1 MNSKVVKYKDFF
13 IIIDEWNLEDDKLK
27 NIKLEE
33 YIAYII
39 DDRLRFPFLKWY
51 KIFSRF
57 RYQVKDV
64 IKEAKLAIDNYLE
77 NRDKYK
83 ITLKVRCNKDE
94 YYAMDHLCYAIK
106 NILPIYEGRLE
117 DMVVID
123 SNDEVFYTDY
133 KKELENG
140 SDRKNL

>member
-1 MNSKVVKYKDFF
+1 MNSKIIKYENFF
-13 IIIDEWNLEDDKLK
+13 IIIDEWNFNDKVLK
-27 NIKLEE
+27 SIELEE

-39 DDRLRFPFLKWY
+39 DNTFRYPPLKWF
-51 KIFSRF
+51 KIFDRF
-57 RYQVKDV
+57 IYKEEDV

-77 NRDKYK
+77 NRDKYN
-83 ITLKVRCNKDE
+83 ITLKIRCDKDE

-133 KKELENG
+133 KKELENEY
-140 SDRKNL
+140 DNI

>member
-1 MNSKVVKYKDFF
+1 MSSKVVKYENFF
-13 IIIDEWNLEDDKLK
+13 IIIDEWDFNDKALK
-27 NIKLEE
+27 SIELKE

-39 DDRLRFPFLKWY
+39 PNTFRNPPLEWF
-51 KIFSRF
+51 KIFDRF
-57 RYQVKDV
+57 IYKVEDV
-64 IKEAKLAIDNYLE
+64 IKEAKLVVDNYLE

-133 KKELENG
+133 KKELESKDENNK
-140 SDRKNL
+140 R